1 MKQLQRSALN
11 EQQTSLAYQTSSV
24 IQHFDAK
31 PAFDVFQDR
40 NAEQKT
46 VNDQA
51 RIQVSCPFGGFMTSK
66 PLALLMASFI
76 FVVGMLSCTGA
87 NTDADSAEILI
98 GEFGSLTGT
107 TATFGISTKNGI
119 DMAIDE
125 INNAGGLLGKK
136 VRVIVE
142 DDQGRPEEAQTV
154 VTKLIN
160 KDQVIAVL
168 GEVAS
173 SRTMAAAPVAQQN
186 AIPMISPSS
195 TNPKVTEI
203 GDYIFRVCFI
213 DPFQGLVMAKFAT
226 NSLKVKNVAILRDI
240 KNDYSVGLA
249 DVFVENFKGMGGN
262 IVADES
268 YSEGDTDFSAQL
280 TSIRARKPEAVFLP
294 GYYTE
299 VGLIVRQAKSLGLNV
314 PFLGGDGWDSP
325 ALVKIGGAA
334 VNGSYY
340 SNHFSV
346 SDPNPK
352 IQKFVADYKA
362 RFGETPDAL
371 AGLGFD
377 AASILF
383 DAIKRAN
390 STEGAKIRDAL
401 AATKDFAGITGSIT
415 LDKDRNAVK
424 PAVVLQVKDG
434 NLEYVETIMP

>member
-1 MKQLQRSALN
+1 MRHRLWQFVLCLLCAIAL
-11 EQQTSLAYQTSSV
+11 V
-24 IQHFDAK
+24 
-31 PAFDVFQDR
+31 
-40 NAEQKT
+40 
-46 VNDQA
+46 
-51 RIQVSCPFGGFMTSK
+51 
-66 PLALLMASFI
+66 
-76 FVVGMLSCTGA
+76 SCTGA
-87 NTDADSAEILI
+87 RSDSGSEIVI

-119 DMAIDE
+119 DMAIDA
-125 INNAGGLLGKK
+125 INKSGGLLGKQ
-136 VRVIVE
+136 VRVMVE
-142 DDQGRPEEAQTV
+142 DDQGKPEEAQTV
-154 VTKLIN
+154 VTKLIT

-186 AIPMISPSS
+186 GIPLISPSS
-195 TNPKVTEI
+195 TNPKVTQT

-226 NSLKVKNVAILRDI
+226 NTLKVKNVAVLRDI

-249 DVFVENFKGMGGN
+249 GVFIENFKSMGGN
-262 IVADES
+262 VVANES

-280 TSIRARKPEAVFLP
+280 TSIKARNPQAVFLP

-299 VGLIVRQAKSLGLNV
+299 VGLVVRQAKKLGLTV
-314 PFLGGDGWDSP
+314 PFMGGDGWDSP
-325 ALVKIGGAA
+325 RLIEIGGDAL
-334 VNGSYY
+334 NGSYY

-346 SDPNPK
+346 SDPSPA
-352 IQKFVADYKA
+352 IQKFVSDYKA
-362 RFGETPDAL
+362 RYGETPDAL

-390 STEGAKIRDAL
+390 STDGAKVRDAI
-401 AATKDFAGITGSIT
+401 AQTKDFPGVTGKIT

-424 PAVVLQVKDG
+424 PAVVLQVKEG
-434 NLEYVETIMP
+434 TLNYVETITP